1 MWVGGTPW
9 SLRVC
14 NIVFLSIVHVLSQFL
29 IFYFSF
35 LRSFLYQPAKIVC
48 AEIAL
53 PSKQDFREV
62 LLRPS
67 YGLVPNKMGFLHLS
81 CIFHALRSFF
91 LKIAFTNLTA
101 SFLHCPW
108 QSISVQ
114 KVLHEIHERQFM
126 FSFAFYCTL

>member
-14 NIVFLSIVHVLSQFL
+14 NIVFLSAVHVLSQFL
-29 IFYFSF
+29 ISYFSF
-35 LRSFLYQPAKIVC
+35 LRSFLYQPAKIVS

-67 YGLVPNKMGFLHLS
+67 YGSVPNKMGFLHLS

-91 LKIAFTNLTA
+91 FFSEN
-101 SFLHCPW
+101 SF
-108 QSISVQ
+108 
-114 KVLHEIHERQFM
+114 
-126 FSFAFYCTL
+126 Y

>member
-9 SLRVC
+9 SLRVW
-14 NIVFLSIVHVLSQFL
+14 NIVFLSAVQELSQVL
-29 IFYFSF
+29 IFYLSF

-81 CIFHALRSFF
+81 CIFHALRFF
-91 LKIAFTNLTA
+91 F
-101 SFLHCPW
+101 
-108 QSISVQ
+108 
-114 KVLHEIHERQFM
+114 
-126 FSFAFYCTL
+126 